1 MSFELIVNPFLLY
14 VYYIYGILIMRL
26 FLSENFNFPLY
37 K

>member
-14 VYYIYGILIMRL
+14 VYYIYDILIKHL